1 MKNIKVLFC
10 LLLCIFSFQYYVKA
24 YGSAMNNLSSQK
36 ETISDE
42 RKMDLFKYILDD
54 THSTAEECGVMAIFN
69 TDESGEKVVN
79 KIFDK
84 LLKYKKLNNNI
95 LKNNDVYSIEFDGN
109 CINGYIES
117 IKYENHNIITVNV
130 VEKHS
135 DYKLPYLKSMIEESL
150 SNIGEKCQYYQ
161 YVKAKTQKG
170 NVATVNKKLENILKN
185 IGTSN
190 IKTIPLNGGYSSTAN
205 THMFDPMQSD
215 GDFIDFNYS
224 VVKYSTGTYI
234 IMGTPEIMTTY

>member
-1 MKNIKVLFC
+1 MKNIKILFC
-10 LLLCIFSFQYYVKA
+10 LLLCVFSFQYYVKA
-24 YGSAMNNLSSQK
+24 YGSTINDLSFQR

-54 THSTAEECGVMAIFN
+54 TDSTAEECGVMAIFN
-69 TDESGEKVVN
+69 TGESGQKVVDN
-79 KIFDK
+79 IFNK
-84 LLKYKKLNNNI
+84 LLKYKKLNKDI
-95 LKNNDVYSIEFDGN
+95 LKNNDVYSIEFDDN
-109 CINGYIES
+109 SISGYIES
-117 IKYENHNIITVNV
+117 IKYENYNIITVNI

-135 DYKLPYLKSMIEESL
+135 DYKLPYLKNMMEECL
-150 SNIGEKCQYYQ
+150 SNIGEKYKCYQ
-161 YVKAKTQKG
+161 YVKAKTQRG

-205 THMFDPMQSD
+205 THMFDPIQSD
-215 GDFIDFNYS
+215 GNFIDFNYS